1 MPALVIRWPHASY
14 LLVTAGWSH
23 LHLWTPL
30 QLIDHV
36 FTRTA
41 QAVPTAR
48 LAGTDPFRLATWR
61 SGGYH
66 VALSGVLPLVRF
78 VALNSPAV
86 QVHKAWDQSALLQ
99 LCKDPSSTVAV
110 AIRQQV
116 TSLLSPAQV
125 FMGRIHS
132 GEAGNRA
139 SLGLFTRAPAWWV
152 GSALGCPTQVVR
164 LCKIKQQLAFSG

>member
-48 LAGTDPFRLATWR
+48 LAGTDPVRLATWR

-78 VALNSPAV
+78 VALNSLAV

-125 FMGRIHS
+125 FMD
-132 GEAGNRA
+132 A
-139 SLGLFTRAPAWWV
+139 STVGKQATELLWVYSPEHQLGGWAPPLAANS
-152 GSALGCPTQVVR
+152 GSATVQN
-164 LCKIKQQLAFSG
+164 